1 MFYNFS
7 LYLWRIL
14 METLGIDDD
23 NELQID
29 LEKDIFLKAFND
41 LVYDFRSF
49 CIANNLTDGELHL
62 IKKNINELD
71 EIYNLK
77 KQNL

>member
-1 MFYNFS
+1 
-7 LYLWRIL
+7 
-14 METLGIDDD
+14 METLGIDED

-29 LEKDIFLKAFND
+29 LEKDIFLKTFND

-49 CIANNLTDGELHL
+49 VIANNLTDGELHS

-71 EIYNLK
+71 EIYNQK